1 MLELEAWSLGIVNQ
15 PGKSIVLIGM
25 MGAGKSCV
33 GRCLQQRT
41 KLALVDTDDI
51 VASKFGISIPE
62 IFSKYGEQDF
72 REAETQAL
80 RELAPVRPTII
91 VTGGGIVLCETNVDF
106 LKRLGVIVWLD
117 GNEETLF
124 ERASRARTRPL
135 LKGENPRETFTQLL
149 QLRLP
154 LYAKVAHVR
163 VDTSVLTDEEV
174 TVAILSKLRK
184 LGRNW
189 RVESSAFAEATAD
202 KPVPATR

>member
-62 IFSKYGEQDF
+62 IFSKYGEQ
-72 REAETQAL
+72 A
-80 RELAPVRPTII
+80 
-91 VTGGGIVLCETNVDF
+91 NVDF

-117 GNEETLF
+117 GNKETLF
-124 ERASRARTRPL
+124 ERTSRARTRPL

-154 LYAKVAHVR
+154 LYAKVAHIR

-189 RVESSAFAEATAD
+189 RVESSAFAEATTD
-202 KPVPATR
+202 KPVSATR

>member
-1 MLELEAWSLGIVNQ
+1 MRYWFVNQ
-15 PGKSIVLIGM
+15 FGKSIVLIGM

-41 KLALVDTDDI
+41 KLALVDTDDM
-51 VASKFGISIPE
+51 VGSKFGISIPE
-62 IFSKYGEQDF
+62 IFSKYGEQGF

-80 RELAPVRPTII
+80 RELAPAKQTII
-91 VTGGGIVLCETNVDF
+91 VTGGGIVLCEKNVDF

-117 GNEETLF
+117 GNEEMLF

-135 LKGENPRETFTQLL
+135 LQGENPRETFTQLL

-154 LYAKVAHVR
+154 LYAKVAHIR

-174 TVAILSKLRK
+174 TVAILSKVKK
-184 LGRNW
+184 LGRNPGAG
-189 RVESSAFAEATAD
+189 SSI
-202 KPVPATR
+202 PATT

>member
-41 KLALVDTDDI
+41 KLALVDTDDM

-80 RELAPVRPTII
+80 RELASAKPTIV
-91 VTGGGIVLCETNVDF
+91 VTGGGIVLRERNVDV

-117 GNEETLF
+117 GNKETLF
-124 ERASRARTRPL
+124 ERTSRARTRPL
-135 LKGENPRETFTQLL
+135 LQGENPRETFTQLL

-154 LYAKVAHVR
+154 LYAKVAHIR

-189 RVESSAFAEATAD
+189 RVESSTFAEATAD